1 MGPSP
6 HPEMASFDISIAG
19 VVKLYMLQEVDPFK
33 AVGPDGI
40 PPRLLKELSH
50 ELAQSLT
57 LIFRASIHQSSL
69 PLDWKTAL
77 VTLLFKKGSRSNP
90 TNIV

>member
-1 MGPSP
+1 MGPIP

-19 VVKLYMLQEVDPFK
+19 VVKLLQEVVPLK

-50 ELAQSLT
+50 ELAPSLT
-57 LIFRASIHQSSL
+57 LIFEHQFIKVGYL
-69 PLDWKTAL
+69 
-77 VTLLFKKGSRSNP
+77 
-90 TNIV
+90 